1 MNPTFII
8 AEAGVNHNGDADMAF
23 ALIDAA
29 AKAGVNAVKF
39 QTFQADL
46 LATKQ
51 TPKADYQKALT
62 DEHES
67 QWQMLKR
74 LELPQHLHHKLKDY
88 AEHLGLE
95 FMSTGFDEPS
105 TDFLLGLNLNRY
117 KIPSGE
123 LTNAPLLWRTA
134 RSRKPLILSTGM
146 ATLGDIELALAVVA
160 HAMIATSA
168 PKNLHDVW
176 KAWSNADAQRLMR
189 EQVTLLHCTSQY
201 PCPDAEVNLKAI
213 ATLAHS
219 FQLPVG
225 YSDHSDGLLV
235 PVAAVALGATIIEKH
250 FTLDRSLP
258 GPDHQASLTPDELAK
273 MVEQIRRV
281 EKLLGSG
288 AKVPQLSEL
297 DTRQVVRQ
305 RIVARTP
312 IAAGEVFSVENLTTA
327 RSPNGLEAIY
337 YWDLLGQISAQDF
350 NEMDPVTWNLR
361 CKG

>member
-1 MNPTFII
+1 MKPTFII
-8 AEAGVNHNGDADMAF
+8 AEAGVNHNGDADMAV

-29 AKAGVNAVKF
+29 AKAGVDAVKF

-51 TPKADYQKALT
+51 TPKAVYQKVLT
-62 DEHES
+62 GEHES

-74 LELPQHLHHKLKDY
+74 LELPQQLHYKLKDY
-88 AEHLGLE
+88 AESLGLE

-105 TDFLLGLNLNRY
+105 TDFLLGLNLARY

-160 HAMIATSA
+160 HAAIATAA
-168 PKNLHDVW
+168 PKNMNEVW
-176 KAWSNADAQRLMR
+176 KCWSSADAQRKMR

-201 PCPDAEVNLKAI
+201 PCPDDEVNLKAI

-235 PVAAVALGATIIEKH
+235 PLAAVALGATVLEKH
-250 FTLDRSLP
+250 FTLDRGLP
-258 GPDHQASLTPDELAK
+258 GPDHRASLTPDELAK

-281 EKLLGSG
+281 ENLMGSG
-288 AKVPQLSEL
+288 AKVPQVSEL
-297 DTRQVVRQ
+297 DTKQVVRQ
-305 RIVARTP
+305 RVVARKS
-312 IAAGEVFSVENLTTA
+312 IAVGEVFSAENLTTA
-327 RSPNGLEAIY
+327 RSPVGIEAIH
-337 YWDLLGQISAQDF
+337 YWDLLGRTSEQSYDSM
-350 NEMDPVTWNLR
+350 EPVTWTVR
-361 CKG
+361 